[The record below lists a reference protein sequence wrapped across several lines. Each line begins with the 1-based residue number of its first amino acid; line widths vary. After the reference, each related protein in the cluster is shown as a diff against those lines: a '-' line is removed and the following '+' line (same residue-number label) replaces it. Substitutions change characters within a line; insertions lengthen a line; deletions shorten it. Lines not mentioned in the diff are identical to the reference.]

1 MKLRAFSFLEVMVS
15 IVISGIVISIAYSV
29 FIFTHKQFFR
39 FTSIKTEIRNYFELT
54 EVLNNDFETANKVVK
69 KSDQEIEMQLLE
81 KNINYFFDTDYILR
95 TVDSKTDTF
104 FFTVS
109 NLNFTVINELKE
121 EPLIESLKLN
131 MEDKSGDKM
140 MSFYKNYGVIL
151 EVEE

>member
-39 FTSIKTEIRNYFELT
+39 FTSIKTEIKNYFELT

-81 KNINYFFDTDYILR
+81 KL
-95 TVDSKTDTF
+95 
-104 FFTVS
+104 
-109 NLNFTVINELKE
+109 
-121 EPLIESLKLN
+121 
-131 MEDKSGDKM
+131 
-140 MSFYKNYGVIL
+140 
-151 EVEE
+151 VEKWQARL

>member
-39 FTSIKTEIRNYFELT
+39 FTSIKTEIKNYFELT
-54 EVLNNDFETANKVVK
+54 EILNNDFETANKVVK
-69 KSDQEIEMQLLE
+69 KSDQEIEMQLVE

-104 FFTVS
+104 FFTAS

-131 MEDKSGDKM
+131 IEDKSGEKT
-140 MSFYKNYGVIL
+140 MSFYKNYGAIL

>member
-39 FTSIKTEIRNYFELT
+39 FTSIKTEIKNYFELT

-109 NLNFTVINELKE
+109 NLNYTIINELKE
-121 EPLIESLKLN
+121 EPLIESLMLN
-131 MEDKSGDKM
+131 IEDKSGEKI
-140 MSFYKNYGVIL
+140 MSFYKNYGAIL